1 MQHWTLR
8 YFVHLRCG
16 VLTIFVREVVL
27 DAEHGS
33 ERQLVLEEVVEVEA
47 AAGPATHTGGAAT

>member
-16 VLTIFVREVVL
+16 IFTIFVGEVVL

-33 ERQLVLEEVVEVEA
+33 EGQLVLEEVVEEA
-47 AAGPATHTGGAAT
+47 AAGPGTHTGGDAT